1 MRPLSFIPPA
11 IPVLLLL
18 INGMEFQKQK
28 FQPVRSLPVRGLKIV
43 ESYRRRRFSCMNR
56 KAMTL
61 TELLIVVAIIAII
74 SALSMPTMLKSIEKG
89 KVGEASTNL
98 NFIRTAQKHYF
109 LANSTFSSD
118 IDSLPIE
125 NPNDQ
130 ASRYFYYEAS
140 QAGDDLLVDFTA
152 RATRG
157 GSGAQPVAGGY
168 GYYYEISKDGDIT
181 SNGPLI

>member
-1 MRPLSFIPPA
+1 
-11 IPVLLLL
+11 
-18 INGMEFQKQK
+18 
-28 FQPVRSLPVRGLKIV
+28 
-43 ESYRRRRFSCMNR
+43 MNR

-61 TELLIVVAIIAII
+61 TELLMVVAIIAII
-74 SALSMPTMLKSIEKG
+74 SALSMPMMLKSIEKG

-109 LANSTFSSD
+109 LANGTFSSD

-125 NPNDQ
+125 NPNAQ
-130 ASRYFYYEAS
+130 TNRYFYYEAS
-140 QAGDDLLVDFTA
+140 QAGDDLSVDFTA

-157 GSGAQPVAGGY
+157 VGGAQPAPGGY

-181 SNGPLI
+181 PEAGCPFTF